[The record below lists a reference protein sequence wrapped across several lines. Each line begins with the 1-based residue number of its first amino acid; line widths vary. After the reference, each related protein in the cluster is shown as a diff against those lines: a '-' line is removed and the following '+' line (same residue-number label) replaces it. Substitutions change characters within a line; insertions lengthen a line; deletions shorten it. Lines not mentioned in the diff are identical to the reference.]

1 MSNRPLDYNLNKP
14 FSSSRFSL
22 PLIFKDN
29 ILVLS
34 VLVVLGFGLFMLY
47 SASGQSESMVLRQL
61 AYVVLGFL
69 GMLIIAQLSSVAYQN
84 ILINLYWIGLI
95 MLIYVLIFP
104 DDSQVTKR
112 WIDLGLFSFQ
122 PSEVIRLILPLSI
135 AAFLTRKELK
145 PKYSEW
151 FISLM
156 AVLLFSFL
164 IYKQPD
170 LGTALIV
177 FASGFLPIFLTGFP
191 IFIIILS
198 LILLGI
204 LSPFIYAGLSLYQ
217 QQRIMTFF
225 DPNAD
230 PLGTGWNIAQ
240 SKTAIGS
247 GGYFG
252 KGYLSGTQS
261 QLDFIP
267 ESHSDFIFAV
277 IAEELGLL
285 GIILLFLAYAIII
298 YRIFFIAF
306 RSETIFGRLASA
318 SIGFIFLIFILINIS
333 MVVGI
338 IPVVGV
344 PLPLVSQG
352 GTSLATHLLA
362 FGFVLSVK
370 KRSGW

>member
-22 PLIFKDN
+22 SLIFKDN
-29 ILVLS
+29 ILVFS

-61 AYVVLGFL
+61 AYAVLGFL
-69 GMLIIAQLSSVAYQN
+69 GMLIIAQLSSVSYQN
-84 ILINLYWIGLI
+84 ILVNLYWIGLI

-156 AVLLFSFL
+156 AVLLVSFL
-164 IYKQPD
+164 ISKQPD

-191 IFIIILS
+191 ILIIILS
-198 LILLGI
+198 LILIGI
-204 LSPFIYAGLSLYQ
+204 FSPFIYAGLSLYQ

>member
-22 PLIFKDN
+22 SLIFKDN
-29 ILVLS
+29 ILVFS

-61 AYVVLGFL
+61 AYAVLGFL

-156 AVLLFSFL
+156 AVLLVSFL

-191 IFIIILS
+191 ILIIILS

-217 QQRIMTFF
+217 QERIMTFF

-285 GIILLFLAYAIII
+285 GIIFLFLAYAIII

>member
-22 PLIFKDN
+22 SLIFKDN
-29 ILVLS
+29 ILVFS
-34 VLVVLGFGLFMLY
+34 ILVVLGFGLFMLY

-61 AYVVLGFL
+61 AYAVLGFL

-156 AVLLFSFL
+156 AVLLVSFL

-191 IFIIILS
+191 ILIIILS
-198 LILLGI
+198 LIVIGI
-204 LSPFIYAGLSLYQ
+204 FSPFIYAGLSLYQ

>member
-22 PLIFKDN
+22 SLFFKDS
-29 ILVLS
+29 ILVFS

-61 AYVVLGFL
+61 AYAVLGFL

-156 AVLLFSFL
+156 AVLLVSFL

-191 IFIIILS
+191 ILIIILS

-217 QQRIMTFF
+217 QERIMTFF

-306 RSETIFGRLASA
+306 RSETIFGRLAST

>member
-1 MSNRPLDYNLNKP
+1 MSKKALDYNLNRP
-14 FSSSRFSL
+14 FSSSGVSL
-22 PLIFKDN
+22 SFIFKDN
-29 ILVLS
+29 ILVFS
-34 VLVVLGFGLFMLY
+34 VVTVLVFGLFMLY
-47 SASGQSESMVLRQL
+47 SASGQSESMVIRQSV
-61 AYVVLGFL
+61 YVGLGFI
-69 GMLIIAQLSSVAYQN
+69 GMLTIAQINPNSYQN
-84 ILINLYWIGLI
+84 ILMNLYWIGLI

-104 DDSQVTKR
+104 DDSHITKR

-122 PSEVIRLILPLSI
+122 PSEVIRLILPLSV

-145 PKYSEW
+145 PKYSDW
-151 FISLM
+151 FISLV
-156 AVLLFSFL
+156 AVLLVSFL
-164 IYKQPD
+164 IFQQPD
-170 LGTALIV
+170 LGTSIIV
-177 FASGFLPIFLTGFP
+177 FTSGFLPIFLTGFP
-191 IFIIILS
+191 LFIIIFALS
-198 LILLGI
+198 LMGI
-204 LSPFIYAGLSLYQ
+204 LSPVIYAGLSTYQ
-217 QQRIMTFF
+217 QQRIITLF

-247 GGYFG
+247 GGFFG

-277 IAEELGLL
+277 IAEELGLI
-285 GIILLFLAYAIII
+285 GISLLFFAYALII

-306 RSETIFGRLASA
+306 RAETIFGRLASA

-370 KRSGW
+370 RKSGW

>member
-22 PLIFKDN
+22 SLIFKDS
-29 ILVLS
+29 ILVFS

-61 AYVVLGFL
+61 AYAVLGFL

-156 AVLLFSFL
+156 AVLLVSFL

-191 IFIIILS
+191 ILIIILS
-198 LILLGI
+198 LILIGI

-306 RSETIFGRLASA
+306 RSETIFGRLAST

>member
-22 PLIFKDN
+22 SLIFKDS
-29 ILVLS
+29 ILVFS

-61 AYVVLGFL
+61 AYAVLGFL

-156 AVLLFSFL
+156 AVLLVSFL

-191 IFIIILS
+191 ILIIILS
-198 LILLGI
+198 LILIGI

>member
-1 MSNRPLDYNLNKP
+1 MSKKALDYNLNRP
-14 FSSSRFSL
+14 FSSSGVSL
-22 PLIFKDN
+22 SFIFKDN
-29 ILVLS
+29 ILVLTVLT
-34 VLVVLGFGLFMLY
+34 VLVFGLFMLY
-47 SASGQSESMVLRQL
+47 SASGQSEPMVIRQSV
-61 AYVVLGFL
+61 YVGLGFI
-69 GMLIIAQLSSVAYQN
+69 GMLFIAQINPNSYQN
-84 ILINLYWIGLI
+84 ILMNLYWIGLI

-104 DDSQVTKR
+104 DDSHITKR

-122 PSEVIRLILPLSI
+122 PSEVIRLILPLSV

-145 PKYSEW
+145 PKYSDW
-151 FISLM
+151 FISLV
-156 AVLLFSFL
+156 AVLLVSFL
-164 IYKQPD
+164 IFQQPD
-170 LGTALIV
+170 LGTSLIV
-177 FASGFLPIFLTGFP
+177 FTSGFLPIFLTGFP
-191 IFIIILS
+191 LFIIIFSLS
-198 LILLGI
+198 LMGI
-204 LSPFIYAGLSLYQ
+204 LSPVIYAGLSTYQ
-217 QQRIMTFF
+217 QQRIITLF

-247 GGYFG
+247 GGFFG

-277 IAEELGLL
+277 IAEELGLI
-285 GIILLFLAYAIII
+285 GISLLFLAYALII

-306 RSETIFGRLASA
+306 RAETIFGRLASA
-318 SIGFIFLIFILINIS
+318 SIGFIFLIFILINVS

-370 KRSGW
+370 RKSGW

>member
-1 MSNRPLDYNLNKP
+1 MSKRPLDYNLNRP
-14 FSSSRFSL
+14 FSTSRFSL
-22 PLIFKDN
+22 SRIFKDT
-29 ILVLS
+29 ILVCS
-34 VLVVLGFGLFMLY
+34 VLVVLIFGIFMLY
-47 SASGQSESMVLRQL
+47 SASGQSESMVLKQL
-61 AYVVLGFL
+61 VYIGLGFI
-69 GMLIIAQLSSVAYQN
+69 GMLAIAQINPNSYQN
-84 ILINLYWIGLI
+84 VLINLYWIGLI
-95 MLIYVLIFP
+95 LLIYVLIIP
-104 DDSQVTKR
+104 DERHVTKR

-145 PKYSEW
+145 PKYSDW
-151 FISLM
+151 FISLI
-156 AVLLFSFL
+156 AVLLLSFL
-164 IYKQPD
+164 IYQQPD
-170 LGTALIV
+170 LGTSLIV
-177 FASGFLPIFLTGFP
+177 FTSGFLPIFLTGFP
-191 IFIIILS
+191 LFIIIFALS
-198 LILLGI
+198 LMGI
-204 LSPFIYAGLSLYQ
+204 LSPLIYAGLSSYQ
-217 QQRIMTFF
+217 QQRIMTLF

-252 KGYLSGTQS
+252 KGYLEGTQS

-285 GIILLFLAYAIII
+285 GMSLLFLAYAIII

-318 SIGFIFLIFILINIS
+318 SIGFIFLIFILINVS

-370 KRSGW
+370 RKSGW

>member
-22 PLIFKDN
+22 SLIFKDN
-29 ILVLS
+29 ILVFS

-156 AVLLFSFL
+156 AVLLVSFL

-191 IFIIILS
+191 ILIIILS
-198 LILLGI
+198 LILIGI
-204 LSPFIYAGLSLYQ
+204 FSPFIYAGLSLYQ

>member
-22 PLIFKDN
+22 SLIFKDS
-29 ILVLS
+29 ILVFS

-61 AYVVLGFL
+61 AYAVLGFL

-156 AVLLFSFL
+156 AVLLVSFL

-191 IFIIILS
+191 ILIIILS
-198 LILLGI
+198 LILIGI
-204 LSPFIYAGLSLYQ
+204 FSPFIYAGLSLYQ

-230 PLGTGWNIAQ
+230 PLGIGWNIAQ

>member
-1 MSNRPLDYNLNKP
+1 
-14 FSSSRFSL
+14 
-22 PLIFKDN
+22 
-29 ILVLS
+29 
-34 VLVVLGFGLFMLY
+34 MLY
-47 SASGQSESMVLRQL
+47 SASGQSESMVIRQSV
-61 AYVVLGFL
+61 YVVLGFM
-69 GMLIIAQLSSVAYQN
+69 GMLFIAQINPNSYQN
-84 ILINLYWIGLI
+84 ILMNLYWIGLI

-104 DDSQVTKR
+104 DDSHVTKR

-122 PSEVIRLILPLSI
+122 PSEVIRLILPLSV

-145 PKYSEW
+145 PKYSDW
-151 FISLM
+151 FISL
-156 AVLLFSFL
+156 AAILLVSFL

-170 LGTALIV
+170 LGTSLIV
-177 FASGFLPIFLTGFP
+177 FTSGFLPVFLTGFP
-191 IFIIILS
+191 LIFIFFGIAFLGALYPIIFSALS
-198 LILLGI
+198 
-204 LSPFIYAGLSLYQ
+204 AYQ
-217 QQRIMTFF
+217 QQRILTLF

-247 GGYFG
+247 GGFFG

-277 IAEELGLL
+277 IAEELGLI
-285 GIILLFLAYAIII
+285 GISILFLAYALII
-298 YRIFFIAF
+298 YRIFSIAYG
-306 RSETIFGRLASA
+306 SETIFGRLASA
-318 SIGFIFLIFILINIS
+318 SIGFIFLIFILINVS

-370 KRSGW
+370 RKSGW

>member
-22 PLIFKDN
+22 SLIFKDS
-29 ILVLS
+29 ILVFS

-156 AVLLFSFL
+156 AVLLVSFL

-191 IFIIILS
+191 ILIIILS

-217 QQRIMTFF
+217 
-225 DPNAD
+225 
-230 PLGTGWNIAQ
+230 
-240 SKTAIGS
+240 
-247 GGYFG
+247 
-252 KGYLSGTQS
+252 
-261 QLDFIP
+261 
-267 ESHSDFIFAV
+267 
-277 IAEELGLL
+277 
-285 GIILLFLAYAIII
+285 
-298 YRIFFIAF
+298 
-306 RSETIFGRLASA
+306 
-318 SIGFIFLIFILINIS
+318 
-333 MVVGI
+333 
-338 IPVVGV
+338 
-344 PLPLVSQG
+344 
-352 GTSLATHLLA
+352 
-362 FGFVLSVK
+362 
-370 KRSGW
+370 

>member
-22 PLIFKDN
+22 SLIFKDN
-29 ILVLS
+29 ILVFS

-61 AYVVLGFL
+61 AYVVLGLL

-156 AVLLFSFL
+156 AVLLVSFL

-191 IFIIILS
+191 ILIIILS
-198 LILLGI
+198 LILIGI
-204 LSPFIYAGLSLYQ
+204 FSPFIYAGLSLYQ

>member
-22 PLIFKDN
+22 SLIFKDN
-29 ILVLS
+29 ILVFS

-61 AYVVLGFL
+61 AYAVLGFL

-156 AVLLFSFL
+156 AVLLVSFL

-191 IFIIILS
+191 ILIIILS
-198 LILLGI
+198 LIVIGI
-204 LSPFIYAGLSLYQ
+204 FSPFIYAGLSLYQ

>member
-22 PLIFKDN
+22 SLIFKDN
-29 ILVLS
+29 ILVFS

-156 AVLLFSFL
+156 AVLLVSFL

-191 IFIIILS
+191 ILIIILS
-198 LILLGI
+198 LIVIGI
-204 LSPFIYAGLSLYQ
+204 FSPFIYAGLSLYQ

>member
-22 PLIFKDN
+22 SLIFKDN
-29 ILVLS
+29 ILVFS

-306 RSETIFGRLASA
+306 RSETIFGRLTSA
-318 SIGFIFLIFILINIS
+318 SIGFIFLIFVLINIS

>member
-22 PLIFKDN
+22 SLILKDN
-29 ILVLS
+29 ILVFS

-61 AYVVLGFL
+61 AYAVLGFL

-156 AVLLFSFL
+156 AVLLVSFL

-191 IFIIILS
+191 ILIIILS
-198 LILLGI
+198 LILIGI

-225 DPNAD
+225 DSNAD

>member
-22 PLIFKDN
+22 SLIFKDS
-29 ILVLS
+29 ILVFS

-61 AYVVLGFL
+61 AYAVLGFL
-69 GMLIIAQLSSVAYQN
+69 GMLIIAQLSSAAYQN
-84 ILINLYWIGLI
+84 ILIQLYWIGLI

-104 DDSQVTKR
+104 DNSQVTKR

-156 AVLLFSFL
+156 AVLLVSFL

-191 IFIIILS
+191 ILIIILS
-198 LILLGI
+198 LILIGI
-204 LSPFIYAGLSLYQ
+204 FSPFIYAGLSLYQ

-225 DPNAD
+225 DSNAD

>member
-1 MSNRPLDYNLNKP
+1 MSKRPLDYNLNRP
-14 FSSSRFSL
+14 FSTSRFSL
-22 PLIFKDN
+22 SLIFKDT
-29 ILVLS
+29 ILVFS
-34 VLVVLGFGLFMLY
+34 VLVVLIFGIFMLY
-47 SASGQSESMVLRQL
+47 SASGQSESMVLKQL
-61 AYVVLGFL
+61 VYMGLGFM
-69 GMLIIAQLSSVAYQN
+69 GMLVIAQINPNSYQN
-84 ILINLYWIGLI
+84 VLINLYWIGLI
-95 MLIYVLIFP
+95 LLIYVLIIP
-104 DDSQVTKR
+104 DERHVTKR

-145 PKYSEW
+145 PKYSDW
-151 FISLM
+151 FISLI
-156 AVLLFSFL
+156 AVLLLSFL
-164 IYKQPD
+164 IYQQPD
-170 LGTALIV
+170 LGTSLIV
-177 FASGFLPIFLTGFP
+177 FTSGFLPIFLTGFP
-191 IFIIILS
+191 LFIIIFALS
-198 LILLGI
+198 LMGI
-204 LSPFIYAGLSLYQ
+204 LSPLIYAGLSSYQ
-217 QQRIMTFF
+217 QQRIMTLF

-252 KGYLSGTQS
+252 KGYLEGTQS

-285 GIILLFLAYAIII
+285 GMSLLFLAYAIII

-318 SIGFIFLIFILINIS
+318 SIGFIFLIFILINVS

-370 KRSGW
+370 RKSGW

>member
-22 PLIFKDN
+22 SLIFKDS
-29 ILVLS
+29 ILVFS

-61 AYVVLGFL
+61 AYAVLGFL
-69 GMLIIAQLSSVAYQN
+69 GMLIIAQLSSAAYQN

-156 AVLLFSFL
+156 AVLLVSFL

-191 IFIIILS
+191 ILIIILS

-217 QQRIMTFF
+217 QERIMTFF

-285 GIILLFLAYAIII
+285 GIIFLFLAYAIII

>member
-1 MSNRPLDYNLNKP
+1 MSKRVLDYNLNRP
-14 FSSSRFSL
+14 FSSSGISL
-22 PLIFKDN
+22 SFIFKDTV
-29 ILVLS
+29 LVFS
-34 VLVVLGFGLFMLY
+34 VLTVLVFGLFMLY
-47 SASGQSESMVLRQL
+47 SASGQSESMVIRQSV
-61 AYVVLGFL
+61 YVGLGFM
-69 GMLIIAQLSSVAYQN
+69 GMLFIAQINPNSYQN
-84 ILINLYWIGLI
+84 ILMNLYWIGLI

-104 DDSQVTKR
+104 DDSHITKR

-122 PSEVIRLILPLSI
+122 PSEVIRLILPLSV

-145 PKYSEW
+145 PKYSDW
-151 FISLM
+151 FISL
-156 AVLLFSFL
+156 AAILLVSFL

-170 LGTALIV
+170 LGTSLIV
-177 FASGFLPIFLTGFP
+177 FTSGFLPVFLTGFP
-191 IFIIILS
+191 LIFIFFGIAFLGALYPIIFSALS
-198 LILLGI
+198 
-204 LSPFIYAGLSLYQ
+204 AYQ
-217 QQRIMTFF
+217 QQRILTLF

-247 GGYFG
+247 GGFFG

-277 IAEELGLL
+277 IAEELGLI
-285 GIILLFLAYAIII
+285 GISILFLAYALII
-298 YRIFFIAF
+298 YRIFSIAYG
-306 RSETIFGRLASA
+306 SETIFGRLASA
-318 SIGFIFLIFILINIS
+318 SIGFIFLIFILINVS

-370 KRSGW
+370 RKSGW

>member
-22 PLIFKDN
+22 SLIFKDN
-29 ILVLS
+29 ILVFS

-61 AYVVLGFL
+61 AYAVLGFL
-69 GMLIIAQLSSVAYQN
+69 GMLIIAQFSSVAYQN

-156 AVLLFSFL
+156 AVLLVSFL

-191 IFIIILS
+191 ILIIILS
-198 LILLGI
+198 LIVIGI
-204 LSPFIYAGLSLYQ
+204 FSPFIYAGLSLYQ

>member
-22 PLIFKDN
+22 SLIFKDN
-29 ILVLS
+29 ILVFS

-61 AYVVLGFL
+61 AYVVLGLL

-156 AVLLFSFL
+156 AVLLVSFL

-191 IFIIILS
+191 ILIIILS
-198 LILLGI
+198 LIVIGI
-204 LSPFIYAGLSLYQ
+204 FSPFIFAGLSLYQ

>member
-1 MSNRPLDYNLNKP
+1 MSKRPLDYNLNRP
-14 FSSSRFSL
+14 FSTSRFSL
-22 PLIFKDN
+22 SLIFKDT
-29 ILVLS
+29 ILVFS
-34 VLVVLGFGLFMLY
+34 VLVVLIFGIFMLY
-47 SASGQSESMVLRQL
+47 SASGQSESMVLKQL
-61 AYVVLGFL
+61 VYMGLGFM
-69 GMLIIAQLSSVAYQN
+69 GMLVIAQINPNSYQN
-84 ILINLYWIGLI
+84 VLINLYWIGLI
-95 MLIYVLIFP
+95 LLIYVLIIP
-104 DDSQVTKR
+104 DERHVTKR

-145 PKYSEW
+145 PKYSDW
-151 FISLM
+151 FISLI
-156 AVLLFSFL
+156 AVLLLSFL
-164 IYKQPD
+164 IYQQPD
-170 LGTALIV
+170 LGTSLIV
-177 FASGFLPIFLTGFP
+177 FTSGFLPIFLTGFP
-191 IFIIILS
+191 LFIIIFALS
-198 LILLGI
+198 LMGI
-204 LSPFIYAGLSLYQ
+204 LSPLIYAGLSSYQ
-217 QQRIMTFF
+217 QQRIITLF

-252 KGYLSGTQS
+252 KGYLEGTQS

-285 GIILLFLAYAIII
+285 GMSLLFLAYAIII

-318 SIGFIFLIFILINIS
+318 SIGFIFLIFILINVS

-370 KRSGW
+370 RKSGW

>member
-22 PLIFKDN
+22 SLIFKDN
-29 ILVLS
+29 ILVFS

-61 AYVVLGFL
+61 AYVVLGLL

-156 AVLLFSFL
+156 AVLLVSFL

-191 IFIIILS
+191 ILIIILS
-198 LILLGI
+198 LIVIGI
-204 LSPFIYAGLSLYQ
+204 FSPFIYAGLSLYQ

>member
-22 PLIFKDN
+22 SLIFKDS
-29 ILVLS
+29 ILVFS

-61 AYVVLGFL
+61 AYAVLGFL
-69 GMLIIAQLSSVAYQN
+69 GMLIIAQLSSAAYQN

-156 AVLLFSFL
+156 AVLLVSFL

-191 IFIIILS
+191 ILIIILS

-217 QQRIMTFF
+217 QERIMTLF

-306 RSETIFGRLASA
+306 RSETIFGRLAST

>member
-22 PLIFKDN
+22 SLIFKDS
-29 ILVLS
+29 ILVFS

-61 AYVVLGFL
+61 AYAVLGFL
-69 GMLIIAQLSSVAYQN
+69 GMLIIAQLSSAAYQN

-156 AVLLFSFL
+156 AVLLLSFL

-191 IFIIILS
+191 ILIIILS

-217 QQRIMTFF
+217 QERIMTLF

-306 RSETIFGRLASA
+306 RSETIFGRLAST

>member
-22 PLIFKDN
+22 SLIFKDN
-29 ILVLS
+29 ILVFS

-61 AYVVLGFL
+61 AYAVLGFL

-156 AVLLFSFL
+156 AVLLVSFL

-191 IFIIILS
+191 ILIIILS
-198 LILLGI
+198 LILIGI
-204 LSPFIYAGLSLYQ
+204 FSPFIYAGLSLYQ

-225 DPNAD
+225 DSNAD

>member
-22 PLIFKDN
+22 SLIFKDN
-29 ILVLS
+29 ILVFS

-61 AYVVLGFL
+61 AYVFLGFL

-156 AVLLFSFL
+156 AVLLVSFL

-191 IFIIILS
+191 ILIIILS
-198 LILLGI
+198 LIVIGI
-204 LSPFIYAGLSLYQ
+204 FSPFIYAGLSLYQ

>member
-1 MSNRPLDYNLNKP
+1 MSKRPLDYNLNRP
-14 FSSSRFSL
+14 FSTSRFSL
-22 PLIFKDN
+22 SLIFKDT
-29 ILVLS
+29 ILVFS
-34 VLVVLGFGLFMLY
+34 VLVVLIFGIFMLY
-47 SASGQSESMVLRQL
+47 SASGQSESMVLKQL
-61 AYVVLGFL
+61 VYMGLGFM
-69 GMLIIAQLSSVAYQN
+69 GMLVIAQINPNSYQN
-84 ILINLYWIGLI
+84 VLINLYWIGLI
-95 MLIYVLIFP
+95 MLIYVLIIP
-104 DDSQVTKR
+104 DERHVTKR

-145 PKYSEW
+145 PKYSDW
-151 FISLM
+151 FISLI
-156 AVLLFSFL
+156 AVLLLSFL
-164 IYKQPD
+164 IYQQPD
-170 LGTALIV
+170 LGTSLIV
-177 FASGFLPIFLTGFP
+177 FTSGFLPIFLTGFP
-191 IFIIILS
+191 LFIIIFALS
-198 LILLGI
+198 LMGI
-204 LSPFIYAGLSLYQ
+204 LSPLIYAGLSSYQ
-217 QQRIMTFF
+217 QQRIMTLF

-252 KGYLSGTQS
+252 KGYLEGTQS

-285 GIILLFLAYAIII
+285 GMSLLFLAYAIII

-318 SIGFIFLIFILINIS
+318 SIGFIFLIFILINVS

-370 KRSGW
+370 RKSGW

>member
-22 PLIFKDN
+22 SLIFKDS
-29 ILVLS
+29 ILVFS

-61 AYVVLGFL
+61 AYAVLGFL

-156 AVLLFSFL
+156 AVLLVSFL

-191 IFIIILS
+191 ILIIILS

-217 QQRIMTFF
+217 QERIMTFF

>member
-22 PLIFKDN
+22 SLIFKDN
-29 ILVLS
+29 ILVFS

-61 AYVVLGFL
+61 AYAVLGFL

-122 PSEVIRLILPLSI
+122 PSELIRLILPLSI

-156 AVLLFSFL
+156 AVLLVSFL

-191 IFIIILS
+191 ILIIILS
-198 LILLGI
+198 LIVIGI
-204 LSPFIYAGLSLYQ
+204 FSPFIFAGLSLYQ

>member
-1 MSNRPLDYNLNKP
+1 MSKRPLDYNLNRP
-14 FSSSRFSL
+14 FSTSRFSL
-22 PLIFKDN
+22 SLIFKDT
-29 ILVLS
+29 ILVFS
-34 VLVVLGFGLFMLY
+34 VLVVLIFGIFMLY
-47 SASGQSESMVLRQL
+47 SASGQSESMVLKQL
-61 AYVVLGFL
+61 VYMGLGFI
-69 GMLIIAQLSSVAYQN
+69 GMLAIAQINPNSYQN
-84 ILINLYWIGLI
+84 VLINLYWIGLI
-95 MLIYVLIFP
+95 MLIYVLIIP
-104 DDSQVTKR
+104 DERHVTKR

-145 PKYSEW
+145 PKYSDW
-151 FISLM
+151 FISLI
-156 AVLLFSFL
+156 AVLLLSFL
-164 IYKQPD
+164 IYQQPD
-170 LGTALIV
+170 LGTSLIV
-177 FASGFLPIFLTGFP
+177 FTSGFLPIFLTGFP
-191 IFIIILS
+191 LFIIIFALS
-198 LILLGI
+198 LMGI
-204 LSPFIYAGLSLYQ
+204 LSPLIFAGLSSYQ
-217 QQRIMTFF
+217 QQRIITLF

-247 GGYFG
+247 GGYCG
-252 KGYLSGTQS
+252 KGYLEGTQS
-261 QLDFIP
+261 QLNFIP

-285 GIILLFLAYAIII
+285 GMSLLFLAYAIII

-318 SIGFIFLIFILINIS
+318 SIGFIFLIFILINVS

-370 KRSGW
+370 RKSGW

>member
-22 PLIFKDN
+22 SLIFKDS
-29 ILVLS
+29 ILVFS

-61 AYVVLGFL
+61 AYAVLGFL

-156 AVLLFSFL
+156 AVLLVSFL

-191 IFIIILS
+191 ILIIILS

>member
-22 PLIFKDN
+22 SLIFKDN
-29 ILVLS
+29 ILVFS

-61 AYVVLGFL
+61 AYAVLGFL

-156 AVLLFSFL
+156 AVLLVSFL

-191 IFIIILS
+191 ILIIILS
-198 LILLGI
+198 LILIGI
-204 LSPFIYAGLSLYQ
+204 LSPFIYVGLPLYQ
-217 QQRIMTFF
+217 QQRIMTLF

-306 RSETIFGRLASA
+306 RSETIFGRLAST

-370 KRSGW
+370 KRNGW